1 MTTPVPRSSGATTTL
16 ARPVW
21 STGRLRVFGIY
32 VIVLNLV
39 LLYLLAS
46 VWPARIVNGVPSF
59 SPILVFSAAFNP
71 GIEIRY
77 LMIAMLAGALGS
89 YIHLATSFADY
100 VGNRQLY
107 QSWTWWYLLRPFI
120 GMSLAVLVYFV
131 VRGGMLA
138 GGAGAEQLSPYGI
151 GAVSGL
157 SGMFSKQ
164 TTDKLRELFDN
175 FFSLRVPPQRD
186 DPLRPESKDG

>member
-1 MTTPVPRSSGATTTL
+1 MSTPLPRPRDDTAGST
-16 ARPVW
+16 RVVW
-21 STGRLRVFGIY
+21 SVGRLRAFGIY

-46 VWPARIVNGVPSF
+46 VWPARMTNGAPAF
-59 SPILVFSAAFNP
+59 NPIPVFSADP

-120 GMSLAVLVYFV
+120 GMSLAVMVYFV
-131 VRGGMLA
+131 LRGGMLS
-138 GGAGAEQLSPYGI
+138 GGAGAEQLSPYGV
-151 GAVSGL
+151 GGVSGL
-157 SGMFSKQ
+157 AGMFSKQ

-175 FFSLRVPPQRD
+175 FFALRTPPKRD
-186 DPLRPESKDG
+186 DPLQPES